1 MKLVKWFEDL
11 SLEKKDLY
19 YKLNIIFGLFFLI
32 PVFGFLYFVVTY
44 NLLENI
50 YILLFLIIF
59 LLCSFLGFIIL
70 RTLFE
75 KIKEISTDL
84 SSAVESETSLV
95 QSGEE
100 RDELNSII
108 QSFHTYEDHLK
119 ETYGKLERKISEVSV
134 LKELSDLCYITFNP
148 DELLCA
154 TLERALKLMK
164 SDMGSVLALEDDSQ
178 EKSFVVRAAIG
189 LEDKISVGDRI
200 DFETSIAKYAVI
212 NKSPFV
218 IEDVE
223 SDDRFGRMNRPQYG
237 SKSFICM
244 PIKAMRDII
253 GVLNISKR
261 SNDSPFLKEEI
272 EALTPLLSNA
282 AFTYEN
288 LRLQKEDEDST
299 QKLQAAGRLFKILS
313 SSLIDNELY
322 QALFKEIQAIVP
334 FTLAALMVTDENA
347 TDEIVILDL
356 FASAEIS
363 ISKGTSYKMAGS
375 AIDRVFKQGNTVIV
389 EDVARLSNDTDKEIL
404 GNDNNKGYIITP
416 LVTGGT
422 IIGVLIFCMEDAKD
436 LKKYREYTE
445 HIADV
450 FSLAVEKNRLSSL
463 VLKRSNELDTIKQI
477 GSALASS
484 TFEMTKVLQYTMDMI
499 KMVINVEA
507 GSLLLLDGKDME
519 FKVALNVDIEKLKKV
534 DVKLGQG
541 IAGYVA
547 ALGEAVIENNVEN
560 SSMFDPDVDEYS
572 GFVTRTLLCVPIISQ
587 GRVIGVIE
595 VINKIGGSFGIND
608 KYLLQSIASSVSIAI
623 ENARLYRETVSMA
636 EQERGIRQVFQKF
649 VPEAIVEKIIHG
661 SEQEKVLIEEFRTL
675 TLLNIDMRGFSILAM
690 NIGPQKT
697 VAVLNH
703 FFSTMGSIVF
713 ANHGI
718 VDKYLGDGFLA
729 IFGAPVSSPADADN
743 AINAA
748 LAMRHAIEGLNKYFK
763 KEAGITVKIGISI
776 HTGEAVVGNIGFE
789 KKMDYT
795 VIGDSVNAVFSLQEL
810 SKTIPNSILISE
822 KTLRATQSL
831 LDVREI
837 DIPDGDYKFVDMKV
851 YELQGRN
858 SP

>member
-50 YILLFLIIF
+50 YILLFFIIF

-84 SSAVESETSLV
+84 SSAVASETSLV

-148 DELLCA
+148 DELLCV

-164 SDMGSVLALEDDSQ
+164 SDMGSILALEDDSQ

-212 NKSPFV
+212 NKSPLV

-223 SDDRFGRMNRPQYG
+223 SDDRFGRMNRSQYG
-237 SKSFICM
+237 SKSFVCM

-299 QKLQAAGRLFKILS
+299 QKLQAAGKLFKILS

-356 FASAEIS
+356 FASAETS

-595 VINKIGGSFGIND
+595 VINKIGGIFGIND

-636 EQERGIRQVFQKF
+636 EQERGIRQMFQKF
-649 VPEAIVEKIIHG
+649 VPEEIVEKIIHG

-690 NIGPQKT
+690 DIGSQKT
-697 VAVLNH
+697 VAILNH
-703 FFSTMGSIVF
+703 FFSTMGGIVF

-729 IFGAPVSSPADADN
+729 IFGAPVSSPTDADN
-743 AINAA
+743 GINAA
-748 LAMRHAIEGLNKYFK
+748 LAMRHAIEGLNRHFK
-763 KEAGITVKIGISI
+763 KEAG
-776 HTGEAVVGNIGFE
+776 VGNIGFE

-795 VIGDSVNAVFSLQEL
+795 VIGDSVNTVFSLQEL
-810 SKTIPNSILISE
+810 TKTIPNSILISE
-822 KTLRATQSL
+822 KTLRAAQSL
-831 LDVREI
+831 LEVREI
-837 DIPDGDYKFVDMKV
+837 DIPYGDYKFLDMKV

-858 SP
+858 SY